1 MMDSFEINKIAG
13 AILFS
18 LLVVLGLRALGET
31 VFHVA
36 APETP
41 GYAVEVAEEGT
52 SAAPQEVV
60 EATPL
65 SQLLAAASVEKGQK
79 GFRKCSACHKVDQG
93 ASGGVG
99 PNLYGIVGA
108 AKAAVEGFAYSK
120 ALRDANEA
128 IGPWTYESLNK
139 FLTKPKDYIPGTK
152 MAFAGLKKET
162 DRADMLAYLKSISP
176 DAPDFP
182 TE

>member
-1 MMDSFEINKIAG
+1 MMDSFEFNKIAG

-18 LLVVLGLRALGET
+18 LLIILGLRALGET

-36 APETP
+36 APEKP
-41 GYAVEVAEEGT
+41 GYVVEVAEEGT
-52 SAAPQEVV
+52 SAAPQEVA

-65 SQLLAAASVEKGQK
+65 AQLLAAANVEKGQR

-93 ASGGVG
+93 AAGGVG
-99 PNLYGIVGA
+99 PNLYGIVGK
-108 AKAAVEGFAYSK
+108 AKGAVEGFAYSK
-120 ALRDANEA
+120 ALLEA
-128 IGPWTYESLNK
+128 AESKGPWTYESLNE
-139 FLTKPKDYIPGTK
+139 FLIKPKDYIPGTK

>member
-1 MMDSFEINKIAG
+1 MMDSFEFNKIAG
-13 AILFS
+13 AVLFS
-18 LLVVLGLRALGET
+18 LLVVMGLGVLSDT
-31 VFHVA
+31 VFNVP
-36 APETP
+36 APEKP
-41 GYAVEVAEEGT
+41 GYAVEVAATDTG
-52 SAAPQEVV
+52 AATQEVAK
-60 EATPL
+60 ETPL
-65 SQLLAAASVEKGQK
+65 AQLLAAANVEKGQK

-108 AKAAVEGFAYSK
+108 EKGAVAGFAYSK
-120 ALRDANEA
+120 AMKDAA
-128 IGPWTYESLNK
+128 TALGPWTYDSLNK
-139 FLTKPKDYIPGTK
+139 FLIKPKDYIPGTK

-176 DAPDFP
+176 NAPEFP